1 MKLCEKR
8 VYTVLVK
15 NSWNHISGVWC
26 CPILDGMTPRM
37 TVPLFVLVDCSRFW
51 WCLERKTSGILKVL
65 ANGILYLYMCP
76 LTDVACGVK
85 WVVGMSTKPCTIRY
99 IIMTL
104 YWALRSCSGAQ
115 FSSFSIGV
123 TLVVCLKSLYTNR
136 ADRLCTAS
144 SLFMFSLVWGSQM
157 VQAYSMSGLTNVW

>member
-1 MKLCEKR
+1 MIEIIKMHFNIILCFWTHLDSCSLLWTHFRGAAICAGRLFQILMVSEKKDLW
-8 VYTVLVK
+8 Y
-15 NSWNHISGVWC
+15 I
-26 CPILDGMTPRM
+26 
-37 TVPLFVLVDCSRFW
+37 
-51 WCLERKTSGILKVL
+51 KVL

-99 IIMTL
+99 IITTL

-136 ADRLCTAS
+136 ADRHCTAS
-144 SLFMFSLVWGSQM
+144 SLFMFSLV
-157 VQAYSMSGLTNVW
+157 

>member
-1 MKLCEKR
+1 MCNIRFWKGEVIWHFLQEKKNLKIYD
-8 VYTVLVK
+8 VWYIKVLV
-15 NSWNHISGVWC
+15 
-26 CPILDGMTPRM
+26 
-37 TVPLFVLVDCSRFW
+37 
-51 WCLERKTSGILKVL
+51 
-65 ANGILYLYMCP
+65 NGILYLYMCP

-85 WVVGMSTKPCTIRY
+85 WGVGMSTKPCTIRY

-144 SLFMFSLVWGSQM
+144 SLFMLSLVWGSQI